1 MSREDELKIR
11 LEQDKGDPAFA
22 ELADLYMAE
31 GKIGEAL
38 TTLFGGLS
46 ANPGYQVGRLILARL
61 FLHLGYAPFAVR
73 EIQTLRKERP
83 EIESLTKLLEAIAPG
98 SSEQPGDTS
107 ESLDAAQLGSE
118 QESAAEEA
126 TLAEGDFEI
135 DILEDL
141 EEKKS

>member
-1 MSREDELKIR
+1 M
-11 LEQDKGDPAFA
+11 
-22 ELADLYMAE
+22 
-31 GKIGEAL
+31 
-38 TTLFGGLS
+38 
-46 ANPGYQVGRLILARL
+46 
-61 FLHLGYAPFAVR
+61 R